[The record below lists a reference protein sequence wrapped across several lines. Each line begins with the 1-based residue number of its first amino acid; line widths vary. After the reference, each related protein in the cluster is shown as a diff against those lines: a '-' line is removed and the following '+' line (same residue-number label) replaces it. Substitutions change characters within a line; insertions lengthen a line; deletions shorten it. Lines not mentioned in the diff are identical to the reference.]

1 MSPTT
6 TKKIFKSSFISNPQ
20 TNDWLKGHAVI
31 VEDNLISG
39 VLHNDK
45 LPKDIAQ
52 THEVI
57 DLGKVFLIPGL
68 IETHAHMH
76 CAGTKDTFNL
86 ATSENNDSQLI
97 RAANNL
103 STAVYSGVTTLRD
116 LGSKNEIAFSI
127 KKSIQSKIIKGPK
140 LILSGTPITT
150 TAGHCHFFATEADTK
165 EEVLKAIRQQI
176 KLGAEII
183 KIMASGGGFTPRSN
197 RYKAQYTSE
206 IIKAAVVETERLGIP
221 IAAHAHATESI
232 KQCVDAGVKHI
243 IHSSWLS
250 ENSENGED
258 YDQEITKEMA
268 EKNIWIDPGGGLTL
282 LRRENA
288 PDYQMPNWTATDVS
302 GDVSEKDPEHDNR
315 RTEILLDMHDKGVK
329 FLGGLDVG
337 MAHAHFDNTPA
348 TAWFTVE
355 NLGFSPWEGIQ
366 SITSNNAEGL
376 GINNKVGNIKV
387 GLNADLISF
396 KKDPSKDIRNLHH
409 PNSVILDGNLIKFNH
424 KLVGND

>member
-1 MSPTT
+1 
-6 TKKIFKSSFISNPQ
+6 
-20 TNDWLKGHAVI
+20 
-31 VEDNLISG
+31 
-39 VLHNDK
+39 
-45 LPKDIAQ
+45 
-52 THEVI
+52 
-57 DLGKVFLIPGL
+57 
-68 IETHAHMH
+68 
-76 CAGTKDTFNL
+76 
-86 ATSENNDSQLI
+86 
-97 RAANNL
+97 
-103 STAVYSGVTTLRD
+103 
-116 LGSKNEIAFSI
+116 
-127 KKSIQSKIIKGPK
+127 
-140 LILSGTPITT
+140 
-150 TAGHCHFFATEADTK
+150 
-165 EEVLKAIRQQI
+165 LKAIRQQI

>member
-1 MSPTT
+1 MSS
-6 TKKIFKSSFISNPQ
+6 TKIKKVFKSSFVSNSQ
-20 TNDWLKGHAVI
+20 TTGWLKNHAVI
-31 VEDNLISG
+31 VQDNLISDI
-39 VLHNDK
+39 LHQDK
-45 LPKDIAQ
+45 LPKDIDQ
-52 THEVI
+52 THKVI
-57 DLGKVFLIPGL
+57 NLGKVFLIPGL

-76 CAGTKDTFNL
+76 CAGTKDTFKL
-86 ATSENNDSQLI
+86 ATSENNDSLLI
-97 RAANNL
+97 RAAKNL
-103 STAVYSGVTTLRD
+103 STALYSGVTTLRD

-127 KKSIQSKIIKGPK
+127 KNSIESNIIKSPK
-140 LILSGTPITT
+140 VILSGTPITT

-165 EEVLKAIRQQI
+165 EEVLKAIRKQV
-176 KLGAEII
+176 KLGAEVI

-258 YDQEITKEMA
+258 YDQKTTKEMA
-268 EKNIWIDPGGGLTL
+268 EKNIWVDPGGGVTL

-288 PDYQMPNWTATDVS
+288 PDYQMPNWTSTDVS

-315 RTEILLDMHDKGVK
+315 RTEILLDMYDKGVR

-366 SITSNNAEGL
+366 SLTNNNAEGL
-376 GINNKVGNIKV
+376 GINNQVGNIRV

-396 KKDPSKDIRNLHH
+396 EKDPSQNIRNLNN
-409 PNSVILDGNLIKFNH
+409 PNSVIQNGKILKFNH
-424 KLVGND
+424 KLVSDD